1 MAITIRD
8 VAKLAGT
15 SVSAVSATLNGR
27 GNTNIRV
34 SSETRAR
41 IIAAASQLGY
51 VSNAIAKS
59 LATGRAGV
67 LGVTLPYADAFIDQN
82 PFCMTIMR
90 GIMSAAISRHQNVM
104 LYTATE
110 GITGSKVAMMIDSR
124 VDGVVLVMPDQECP
138 IVTKLQHRRV
148 PFVCILAQPRDGLW
162 TVNSND
168 YEGARLATRHLVELG
183 HRRIVHLAG
192 QPAVITTAPRIQ
204 GFKDAIEQAGI
215 SEEESYVV
223 QASFDWRQG
232 REATLALFG
241 EGGKNK
247 PTAIF
252 AANDLCAQ
260 GVLSALRDLRLRVP
274 RDVAVVG
281 YDDTSLTLSTQP
293 PLTSVHMGVQEMG
306 EIAVGMLIDRIE
318 GREVPDIQ
326 PVLPVRLVV
335 RESCGARAARCMKSG
350 QRVPTAIDQ

>member
-15 SVSAVSATLNGR
+15 SVSAVSATLNGK
-27 GNTNIRV
+27 GNTTIRV
-34 SSETRAR
+34 GPETRAR

-67 LGVTLPYADAFIDQN
+67 IGVTLPYADAFVDQN
-82 PFCMTIMR
+82 PFCMTILR
-90 GIMSAAISRHQNVM
+90 GIMSAAISQHQNVM

-110 GITGSKVAMMIDSR
+110 GMPDSKVAMMIDSR
-124 VDGVVLVMPDQECP
+124 VDGLVLVMPGENSP
-138 IVTKLQHRRV
+138 VLTKLEHRNI
-148 PFVCILAQPRDGLW
+148 PFVSILSKPISGRW

-168 YEGARLATRHLVELG
+168 YEGAKLATRHLINLG
-183 HRRIVHLAG
+183 HRRIVHLVG
-192 QPAVITTAPRIQ
+192 EPGVVTTIPRTQ
-204 GFKDAIEQAGI
+204 GFLDAIREAGI
-215 SEEESYVV
+215 SESESYMV

-232 REATLALFG
+232 REATMKLMSDPSRPS
-241 EGGKNK
+241 

-260 GVLSALRDLRLRVP
+260 GVLAALRELRLRVP

-281 YDDTSLTLSTQP
+281 YDDTALTLTTHP
-293 PLTSVHMGVQEMG
+293 PLTSVHMGVEEMG
-306 EIAVGMLIDRIE
+306 AMAVRMLIDRIE
-318 GREVPDIQ
+318 GRDVPDTQ

-335 RESCGARAARCMKSG
+335 RESCGARLGKSAKVG
-350 QRVPTAIDQ
+350 QGVPS

>member
-15 SVSAVSATLNGR
+15 SVSAVSATLNGK
-27 GNTNIRV
+27 GNTTIRV
-34 SSETRAR
+34 GPDTRSR

-59 LATGRAGV
+59 LATGRTGV
-67 LGVTLPYADAFIDQN
+67 LGVTLPYADAFVDQN

-110 GITGSKVAMMIDSR
+110 GMPDSKVAMMIDSR
-124 VDGVVLVMPDQECP
+124 VDGLVLVMPGENSP
-138 IVTKLQHRRV
+138 ILTKLQHRNI
-148 PFVCILAQPRDGLW
+148 PFVSILTKPAAGVW

-168 YEGARLATRHLVELG
+168 YEGAKIATEHLIELG
-183 HRRIVHLAG
+183 HRRIVHLVG
-192 QPAVITTAPRIQ
+192 EPGVITTIPRTL
-204 GFKDAIEQAGI
+204 GFNDAISNAGI
-215 SEEESYVV
+215 SGTESYMV
-223 QASFDWRQG
+223 QASFDWKQG
-232 REATLALFG
+232 REATLRIFTESG
-241 EGGKNK
+241 TDK

-260 GVLSALRDLRLRVP
+260 GVLAALRELRLRVP

-281 YDDTSLTLSTQP
+281 YDDTALSQTTHP
-293 PLTSVHMGVQEMG
+293 PLTSVHMGVEEMG
-306 EIAVGMLIDRIE
+306 TLAVRMLIDRIE
-318 GREVPDIQ
+318 GREVPDPQ
-326 PVLPVRLVV
+326 PVLPVRLTI
-335 RESCGARAARCMKSG
+335 RESCGARLGRGAKLG
-350 QRVPTAIDQ
+350 QRLPVTIDQ